1 MENAMQPITYTPI
14 GVVHSPFAALAGM
27 PIQTVAAAGVAAT
40 IELEPG
46 YAAGLAD
53 IEEFSHL
60 LIVSHLHLMQGYAL
74 EVVPFMDTQPHGLF
88 ATRSP
93 RRPNPIGLSIV
104 RLVRV
109 EGATLHIEEVD
120 LVDGTPVLD
129 IKPYVPQLDD
139 RPTTRIGW
147 YAENVHKVHETRA
160 DDRIR

>member
-1 MENAMQPITYTPI
+1 MQAITYTPI
-14 GVVHSPFAALAGM
+14 GVIRSPFTTLAGM
-27 PIQTVAAAGVAAT
+27 PIQTVAATGVAAT
-40 IELEPG
+40 VELDPR
-46 YAAGLAD
+46 YAAGLRD
-53 IEEFSHL
+53 IDGFSYLL
-60 LIVSHLHLMQGYAL
+60 LITHLHLMQGFAL
-74 EVVPFMDTQPHGLF
+74 EVTPFMDTQPHGVF

-109 EGATLHIEEVD
+109 EGATLHIAEVD

-139 RPTTRIGW
+139 RAAEHTGW
-147 YAENVHKVHETRA
+147 FAENVHKVHQVRA

>member
-1 MENAMQPITYTPI
+1 MQAITYLPI
-14 GVVHSPFAALAGM
+14 GVVRSPFTTLAGM

-40 IELEPG
+40 IELDPS
-46 YAAGLAD
+46 YAAGLTD
-53 IEEFSHL
+53 IDAFSYL
-60 LIVSHLHLMQGYAL
+60 LVISHLHLMQGYAL
-74 EVVPFMDTQPHGLF
+74 EVTPFMDTQPHGVF

-109 EGATLHIEEVD
+109 AGTTLHIEEVD

-139 RPTTRIGW
+139 RTAERIGW
-147 YAENVHKVHETRA
+147 FAENVHKVYHVRA
-160 DDRIR
+160 DDRVR

>member
-1 MENAMQPITYTPI
+1 METITYTPI
-14 GVVHSPFAALAGM
+14 GVIRSPFTALAGM
-27 PIQTVAAAGVAAT
+27 PVQTVAASGVAAT
-40 IELEPG
+40 IELEQS

-53 IEEFSHL
+53 IDQFSYL
-60 LIVSHLHLMQGYAL
+60 LVISHLHLMQGYAL
-74 EVVPFMDTQPHGLF
+74 EVTPFMDTQTYGVF

-104 RLVRV
+104 RLMSVD
-109 EGATLHIEEVD
+109 GATLHIEEVD

-139 RPTTRIGW
+139 RPAERIGW
-147 YAENVHKVHETRA
+147 FAANVHKVYEVCA

>member
-1 MENAMQPITYTPI
+1 MQAITYTPI
-14 GVVHSPFAALAGM
+14 GVIRSPFTTLAGM
-27 PIQTVAAAGVAAT
+27 PIQTVAATGVAAAV
-40 IELEPG
+40 ELDPR
-46 YAAGLAD
+46 YAAGLKD
-53 IEEFSHL
+53 IDGFSYLL
-60 LIVSHLHLMQGYAL
+60 LITHLHLMQGFAL
-74 EVVPFMDTQPHGLF
+74 EVTPFMDTQPHGVF

-104 RLVRV
+104 RLVRR

-139 RPTTRIGW
+139 RAAEHTGW
-147 YAENVHKVHETRA
+147 FAENVHKVHQVRA

>member
-1 MENAMQPITYTPI
+1 
-14 GVVHSPFAALAGM
+14 
-27 PIQTVAAAGVAAT
+27 
-40 IELEPG
+40 
-46 YAAGLAD
+46 
-53 IEEFSHL
+53 
-60 LIVSHLHLMQGYAL
+60 MQGYAL
-74 EVVPFMDTQPHGLF
+74 EVTPFMDTRPHGVF

-139 RPTTRIGW
+139 RKAERIGW
-147 YAENVHKVHETRA
+147 FAENVHKVYDLRA